1 MKVIQK
7 LSDMIDDELEDA
19 GKYVRCAMKYKDENR
34 GLADV
39 FYTLSTEEMRHMN
52 MLHDQAVAIIDA
64 YRRDKGEPPADML
77 AVYNYLHERQIE
89 KAGEV
94 KAMQALYK
102 GA

>member
-19 GKYVRCAMKYKDENR
+19 SRYANCAMQYKDENR

-39 FYTLSTEEMRHMN
+39 FYMLSTEEMRHMN
-52 MLHDQAVAIIDA
+52 MLHDQAVAIIEA
-64 YRRDKGEPPADML
+64 YRREKGDPPADML
-77 AVYNYLHERQIE
+77 AVYNYLHDKQIA